1 MKNSNVTCQWLSIGK
16 RSELSQRW
24 KLATESE
31 IENGVGIVKIK
42 DRDGFWIE
50 QQDMLSK
57 YLRRPK
63 ELEMISAAQ
72 FSKCYTNFSRKI
84 KEEDAENEENDEEHE
99 IDTDDANGSF
109 TNYLITES
117 GSESK
122 LPKFI
127 KLQDPLPREPHLMRK
142 RQTPAVLRYHK
153 IKKGNQF

>member
-1 MKNSNVTCQWLSIGK
+1 MVL
-16 RSELSQRW
+16 E
-24 KLATESE
+24 
-31 IENGVGIVKIK
+31 
-42 DRDGFWIE
+42 DRDGIWIE

-109 TNYLITES
+109 ANYLIT
-117 GSESK
+117 
-122 LPKFI
+122 
-127 KLQDPLPREPHLMRK
+127 
-142 RQTPAVLRYHK
+142 
-153 IKKGNQF
+153 